1 MAFDAFAANGP
12 SATTT
17 SSTSSAPPV
26 ADHVSAPS
34 APSNPTSP
42 TPSSNPGATT
52 PAPTP
57 SSTPSASAAAPGA
70 QTEGNPTEPA
80 PFTPEWKF
88 KVMDKEHEIPE
99 MYRSLVKDAETQQQ
113 VKEIFEKAYG
123 LDHVKQRHQALQG
136 KYQEVNTAHTQV
148 MSSIQELREHYQRGD
163 FDTFFNR
170 LQIPEEKIL
179 QWVINKAQ
187 YNQLPPEQRKVL
199 DDKRAAEQEA
209 FELRKQTQTYE
220 QQLQAQQTQAK
231 QFGLQI
237 ALEKPDVKQFAQSFD
252 SAAGKKAGDFFREV
266 VQYGEYVW
274 YASQGKVDLT
284 PEQAIQQVM
293 SRYGGFFQPQAP
305 QAPMA
310 APVAPAAATPPAP
323 KPLPN
328 LSGKGAA
335 SAVAA
340 RPKVRSLDDLK
351 KIAASMGAR

>member
-1 MAFDAFAANGP
+1 MAFDAFAAAGP
-12 SATTT
+12 SAPA
-17 SSTSSAPPV
+17 TSSAPPV
-26 ADHVSAPS
+26 AEHNASASSAPA
-34 APSNPTSP
+34 APAPAG
-42 TPSSNPGATT
+42 TPSQPSSHA

-57 SSTPSASAAAPGA
+57 SSTPSASAAPAA
-70 QTEGNPTEPA
+70 PTEPA
-80 PFTPEWKF
+80 AFTPEWKF

-99 MYRSLVKDAETQQQ
+99 NFRSLVKDAETQKQ

-123 LDHVKQRHQALQG
+123 LDHVKQRHQGLQA
-136 KYQEVNTAHTQV
+136 KFQEVNTAHGQV
-148 MSSIQELREHYQRGD
+148 MGSIQELREHYQRGD

-199 DDKRAAEQEA
+199 DDKRAAEMRTV
-209 FELRKQTQTYE
+209 ELEKQTRTYE
-220 QQLQAQQTQAK
+220 QQLQVQQTQAK

-237 ALEKPDVKQFAQSFD
+237 ALEKPDVKQFAQNFD
-252 SAAGKKAGDFFREV
+252 SAAGKKAGDFIREV
-266 VQYGEYVW
+266 AEYGEYVW

-293 SRYGGFFQPQAP
+293 SRYGGFFQSQAPQAP
-305 QAPMA
+305 QAAPMA
-310 APVAPAAATPPAP
+310 PAPGTPPAT

-328 LSGKGAA
+328 LAGRGAS